1 MAYVRSE
8 VRQNC
13 FLMKKGKP
21 ARNKEIVDTIE
32 EIKGPYAWSEFTDKW
47 DVYVTGGQIKI
58 VPCIKDIGK
67 VAEIC
72 SYKYVAVKN
81 NIEMEKLNDEEEA
94 IIEMIESQFL
104 DGKMDWSNYR
114 KSWGVYWNQ
123 DRNRVET
130 YLMNLP
136 ESQIQVT
143 EEMIQKV
150 LERGTADSNS
160 IFAEVKVLLKDTNN
174 KEE

>member
-8 VRQNC
+8 VRYNC

-67 VAEIC
+67 VAEI
-72 SYKYVAVKN
+72 
-81 NIEMEKLNDEEEA
+81 
-94 IIEMIESQFL
+94 
-104 DGKMDWSNYR
+104 
-114 KSWGVYWNQ
+114 
-123 DRNRVET
+123 
-130 YLMNLP
+130 
-136 ESQIQVT
+136 
-143 EEMIQKV
+143 
-150 LERGTADSNS
+150 
-160 IFAEVKVLLKDTNN
+160 
-174 KEE
+174 